1 MGFNTHTSSMTG
13 GDTQA
18 DSEGRG
24 ALDVIAAAVAD
35 AHDNQH
41 QDEGDQS
48 LDQHSL
54 ATKHELTFGS

>member
-1 MGFNTHTSSMTG
+1 MAG